1 MRECR
6 EARAASPAATGCRG
20 GEVQAAAAL
29 PPAASLAS
37 CFGGTVGACARVSP
51 AGTDAGGTGSG
62 VRRDK
67 PAWRSCEHERRRWI
81 GVDGG
86 SADCGAV
93 GVMEV
98 GWPSGVALRGE
109 ASNRPQL
116 HWLKTV
122 VVNVVG
128 KGAARSRQVRVG
140 KMSDGREPS
149 AVDVSKAV
157 DDVETR
163 VASSS
168 WDEPGGYPFTA
179 QAASGIQA
187 A

>member
-1 MRECR
+1 
-6 EARAASPAATGCRG
+6 
-20 GEVQAAAAL
+20 V
-29 PPAASLAS
+29 
-37 CFGGTVGACARVSP
+37 
-51 AGTDAGGTGSG
+51 
-62 VRRDK
+62 
-67 PAWRSCEHERRRWI
+67 
-81 GVDGG
+81 VDGG

-93 GVMEV
+93 GGMEV
-98 GWPSGVALRGE
+98 GLPSGVALRGE
-109 ASNRPQL
+109 ASKRPL
-116 HWLKTV
+116 VHWLQTV

-128 KGAARSRQVRVG
+128 RAAARSRQVRVG